1 MRPINYETI
10 LKKVNGFISSKP
22 KSTTHKEFVDS
33 FKGVLSAKEA
43 DKFWDRLLALGN
55 VLHAVDNKRYEWLVN
70 TSWFTIQSLEKHFRQ
85 GDVLS
90 KRGRIPGKK
99 YSPKIKE
106 ERQKPLKQG
115 IVIYPGWI
123 STLSI

>member
-55 VLHAVDNKRYEWLVN
+55 VLYAIDCKRYGWLVN
-70 TSWFTIQSLEKHFRQ
+70 TSWFTAQSLEKHFRQ

>member
-1 MRPINYETI
+1 MRTVNYEVI
-10 LKKVNGFISSKP
+10 LKKVNNFIASKP

-33 FKGVLSAKEA
+33 FKGTLSAKEA

-55 VLHAVDNKRYEWLVN
+55 VLHAVDNKRYGWLVN

-85 GDVLS
+85 GDVIS

-99 YSPKIKE
+99 YPPKVTEKPVV
-106 ERQKPLKQG
+106 RQDP
-115 IVIYPGWI
+115 VIYPGWV

>member
-1 MRPINYETI
+1 MRTINYEVI
-10 LKKVNGFISSKP
+10 LKKVNGFTASKP
-22 KSTTHKEFVDS
+22 QSTTHKEFVNS
-33 FKGVLSAKEA
+33 FKGTLSAKEA

-70 TSWFTIQSLEKHFRQ
+70 TSWFTVQSLEKHFRQ

-99 YSPKIKE
+99 YPKVTGKQPVV
-106 ERQKPLKQG
+106 RQDP
-115 IVIYPGWI
+115 VIYPGWI
-123 STLSI
+123 SSISI

>member
-1 MRPINYETI
+1 MRTINYETI

-55 VLHAVDNKRYEWLVN
+55 VLRAVDNKRYEWLVN
-70 TSWFTIQSLEKHFRQ
+70 TSWFTAQSLEKHFCQ
-85 GDVLS
+85 GDVIS

-99 YSPKIKE
+99 YPKIARKQPVV
-106 ERQKPLKQG
+106 RQDP
-115 IVIYPGWI
+115 VIYPGWI